1 MTQEQLAKMGP
12 KAREVNFR
20 QKLETSRAWAERA
33 LVVLHDYQTQSER
46 DAYQTID
53 HNEVGFNSFDAPLLS
68 QLAEKVKREEPLN
81 SWELNMAFR
90 RVPKYAKQLVQVAMQ
105 REAA

>member
-1 MTQEQLAKMGP
+1 MTQEQLEQMGP

-46 DAYQTID
+46 DAYSTTE
-53 HNEVGFNSFDAPLLS
+53 HNGVGFTAWDAPLLS
-68 QLAEKVKREEPLN
+68 EMAEQLKRGQRL
-81 SWELNMAFR
+81 SDYQLRMAQR
-90 RVPKYAKQLVQVAMQ
+90 RVPKYARQLVAVAMQ